1 MSMTKEE
8 LIRCIESIAPKE
20 LMEDWDNTG
29 IQLDVGHR
37 EINRVLVCLDICSET
52 IEEAIQEDCEFI
64 VSHHPMIFA
73 PIRCVSREDAV
84 GRYLIKLIRNNI
96 SVYAAH
102 TSFDS
107 CVGGNNDY
115 LAELI
120 GLADIKTPEQAPVMR
135 TGILMRPVTLRQ
147 FCELADRKITGGKG
161 LRYSGDDEKM
171 IRTVGICTGAGADL
185 LDGAAKLGCDV
196 LVTGDVKYHD
206 AQRALQLGIA
216 LIDAGHYGTEI
227 YFNKNMAEKL
237 QAAAGGRVRVI
248 PSASQENWLKEIP
261 ANG

>member
-8 LIRCIESIAPKE
+8 LIRCIEAIAPKE

-73 PIRCVSREDAV
+73 PIRSVSREDAV

-107 CVGGNNDY
+107 GAGGNNDY
-115 LAELI
+115 LAELL
-120 GLADIKTPEQAPVMR
+120 GLAEIRTPEQTPVMR
-135 TGILMRPVTLRQ
+135 TGILLRPVTLKQ
-147 FCELADRKITGGKG
+147 FCELADRKITEGKG
-161 LRYSGDDEKM
+161 LRYAGDDDRM

-185 LDGAAKLGCDV
+185 LEGAAKLGCDV

-206 AQRALQLGIA
+206 AQRAEQLGIA

-237 QAAAGGRVRVI
+237 QAAAGDRVRVI
-248 PSASQENWLKEIP
+248 PSASQQNWLKEIAP
-261 ANG
+261 SG